1 MRRSSKTS
9 KRQHSSKSN
18 RMGGYRRTRRNLRR
32 SRGGYSMR
40 GGYRCGMRG
49 GYRCGMLGGYR
60 VGGAPLLPQN
70 NLRQPLIR
78 LPHTRQNIIRGYARE
93 IYSDDANRQDYIQAL
108 NDHLAQDGFSPVTS
122 NEVDNALAYVHSIMT

>member
-1 MRRSSKTS
+1 MRHSSKTNKRQRSSKS
-9 KRQHSSKSN
+9 KRL
-18 RMGGYRRTRRNLRR
+18 GGYRRTRRNLRR
-32 SRGGYSMR
+32 NKGGMR

-49 GYRCGMLGGYR
+49 GMRGGNRCG
-60 VGGAPLLPQN
+60 VGGAPVLPQN

-93 IYSDDANRQDYIQAL
+93 IYSDAANRQDYIQAL

-122 NEVDNALAYVHSIMT
+122 SEMDNALAYVHSIMTY

>member
-1 MRRSSKTS
+1 MRRLSKTS

-32 SRGGYSMR
+32 SRGGYKCGMR

-49 GYRCGMLGGYR
+49 GYRCG
-60 VGGAPLLPQN
+60 VGGAPINPQN
-70 NLRQPLIR
+70 ILRQPLIR

-93 IYSDDANRQDYIQAL
+93 IYSDDANRQGYIQAL
-108 NDHLAQDGFSPVTS
+108 NDHLAQEGFLPATS
-122 NEVDNALAYVHSIMT
+122 NEINDAIQYVHSIMVY

>member
-1 MRRSSKTS
+1 MIMRRSSKTS

-18 RMGGYRRTRRNLRR
+18 RIGGYRRTRRNLRR
-32 SRGGYSMR
+32 NK

-49 GYRCGMLGGYR
+49 GYRCGM
-60 VGGAPLLPQN
+60 GGAPLLPQN

-93 IYSDDANRQDYIQAL
+93 IYSDAANRQDYIQAL

-122 NEVDNALAYVHSIMT
+122 NEMDNALAYVHSIMTY